1 LLFHQGPLE
10 CQFEHF
16 ALQLLRALVT
26 SSPWRS
32 AVDFARFSAGITGN
46 TLDSERYRR
55 EIQAAYVGEVWGA
68 AFFEA
73 LSQQTS
79 LASIRDGLLTLA
91 RLETETRAR
100 LRPLAE
106 RLGLDTTIDPKDV
119 AQGKA
124 RAEQWAGIDR
134 REFARRLSELVS
146 DYVVRYDSL
155 VEEAAPADTEIL
167 TFLAAHERALLVFS
181 ERELAGETQTA
192 LGPVLA
198 LLAGIPEP
206 AVIG

>member
-1 LLFHQGPLE
+1 MD
-10 CQFEHF
+10 
-16 ALQLLRALVT
+16 T
-26 SSPWRS
+26 
-32 AVDFARFSAGITGN
+32 
-46 TLDSERYRR
+46 ERYRR

-155 VEEAAPADTEIL
+155 VEEGAPADTEIL

>member
-1 LLFHQGPLE
+1 
-10 CQFEHF
+10 
-16 ALQLLRALVT
+16 
-26 SSPWRS
+26 
-32 AVDFARFSAGITGN
+32 
-46 TLDSERYRR
+46 LDTELYRR
-55 EIQAAYVGEVWGA
+55 EIQAAYVGEIWGA

-79 LASIRDGLLTLA
+79 LAPIRDGLLTLA

-106 RLGLDTTIDPKDV
+106 QLGLDTTVDPKDV
-119 AQGKA
+119 VQGKA

-134 REFARRLSELVS
+134 REFARRLNELIF

-155 VEEAAPADTEIL
+155 VVEAASADMEIL

-181 ERELAGETQTA
+181 ERELAGETETA

-198 LLAGIPEP
+198 LLAGIRERE
-206 AVIG
+206 

>member
-1 LLFHQGPLE
+1 METEL
-10 CQFEHF
+10 
-16 ALQLLRALVT
+16 
-26 SSPWRS
+26 
-32 AVDFARFSAGITGN
+32 
-46 TLDSERYRR
+46 YRR
-55 EIQAAYVGEVWGA
+55 EIQAAYVGEIWGA

-79 LASIRDGLLTLA
+79 LAPIRDGLLTLA

-134 REFARRLSELVS
+134 REFARRLNELVS

-155 VEEAAPADTEIL
+155 VEEATTADTEVL

-181 ERELAGETQTA
+181 EREIAGETETA
-192 LGPVLA
+192 LAPVLA
-198 LLAGIPEP
+198 LLVGTRSRCS
-206 AVIG
+206 